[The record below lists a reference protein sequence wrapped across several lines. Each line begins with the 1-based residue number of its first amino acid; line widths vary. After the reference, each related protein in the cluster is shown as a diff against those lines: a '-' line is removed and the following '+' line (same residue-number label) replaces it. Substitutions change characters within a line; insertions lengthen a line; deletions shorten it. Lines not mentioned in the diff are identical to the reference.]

1 MKLWRIIGRLIHFT
15 PGLYALTLVLQVI
28 RVSLVLVPGFIVREL
43 FNVLTGDSR
52 VSSPF
57 STGFWLLIALLV
69 VTAIMRVVI
78 VLTAIFVEFTT
89 SFYSSALLRKNLFS
103 YLINVDSDALRYAPG
118 DQVSRLEAD
127 TRMVAEYLRALTMV
141 IGTAMGALV
150 AVVIMAQINVPMTL
164 AVLVPLILV
173 GIGVQIA
180 SANLGTLRRA
190 KRTAD
195 SSISTFLTEM
205 FGAVQAIKVS
215 TAEARVIAQ
224 LRTLSASRRNA
235 ALREVMFQDLILA
248 GFENVNAICVGV
260 LLLLAGRAMRAGTFT
275 VGDFALFVAYVTP
288 ISDFTMRLGE
298 NLSAYQQVKISWERL
313 HELVPG
319 QPRHTLVR
327 HGPVYLTGALPPVP
341 ALSTEGTD
349 HLITLDV
356 QGLTY
361 AHPTTGRGI
370 DDISFTVAGGSFT
383 VITGRIGAGKTT
395 LLRVLLGLLQPTAG
409 ELRWNGQQIDN
420 AAAFFVPPRCGYVA
434 QVPRLFSESLR
445 NNIVM
450 GLPIPHATV
459 ERATQ
464 LAVLSP
470 DLMELDTGLDTLVG
484 PRGRTL
490 SGGQIQRTAAARMF
504 VRSAALLIFDDVSS
518 ALDVETEHQLWQN
531 VGALPGVT
539 CLAVSHRKP
548 ALRRADQIIVLN
560 QGRVVGCGTLPELL
574 QSCTEFQQMWQGNG
588 DEPTESRSGAG

>member
-1 MKLWRIIGRLIHFT
+1 MKLWAVIGRLIAFT

-28 RVSLVLVPGFIVREL
+28 RVSLVLVPGFIVRDI

-57 STGFWLLIALLV
+57 NTGFWLLIALLV
-69 VTAIMRVVI
+69 VTAVMRVAI

-89 SFYSSALLRKNLFS
+89 SFYSSSLLRKNLFS
-103 YLINVDSDALRYAPG
+103 HLVNVHSDALRYAPG
-118 DQVSRLEAD
+118 DHVSRLEAD
-127 TRMVAEYLRALTMV
+127 TRMIAEYLRALTMV
-141 IGTAMGALV
+141 IGTGVGALI
-150 AVVIMAQINVPMTL
+150 AVVIMAQINGLMTL

-173 GIGVQIA
+173 GVGVQIA
-180 SANLGTLRRA
+180 SRNLGTLRRV

-195 SSISTFLTEM
+195 SGISTFLAEI
-205 FGAVQAIKVS
+205 FGAVQAVKVS

-224 LRTLSASRRNA
+224 LHTMSASRRNA
-235 ALREVMFQDLILA
+235 ALREVMFQDLILS

-260 LLLLAGRAMRAGTFT
+260 ILLLAGRAIRAGTFT
-275 VGDFALFVAYVTP
+275 VGDFALFVAYLTP

-313 HELVPG
+313 QELVPG
-319 QPRHTLVR
+319 QPLRKLVR
-327 HGPVYLTGALPPVP
+327 HGPVYLAGALPPVP
-341 ALSTEGTD
+341 AFSIGATD
-349 HLITLDV
+349 QLIRLDV
-356 QGLTY
+356 NGLTY
-361 AHPTTGRGI
+361 AYPSTRRGVE
-370 DDISFTVAGGSFT
+370 DISFTIAGGSFT

-409 ELRWNGQQIDN
+409 ELRWNGQRVAD

-434 QVPRLFSESLR
+434 QVPRLFSESLQD
-445 NNIVM
+445 NIVM
-450 GLPIPHATV
+450 GLPIPQATV
-459 ERATQ
+459 DQATQ
-464 LAVLSP
+464 LAVLTP
-470 DLMELDTGLDTLVG
+470 DLTELDAGLDTLVG
-484 PRGRTL
+484 PRGKTL

-504 VRSAALLIFDDVSS
+504 VRSSTLLIFDDVSS

-548 ALRRADQIIVLN
+548 ALRRADQIIVLD
-560 QGRVVGCGTLPELL
+560 QGRMVGCGTLQELL
-574 QSCTEFQQMWQGNG
+574 QSCAEFQQMCQGHG
-588 DEPTESRSGAG
+588 DEPTESRSGVG